1 MNFRSLA
8 SVAALMVLLLAS
20 WPAPAAA
27 LTFFDHPLSF
37 EDRDPGENLGPYR
50 APEKP
55 AAEEDKPVI
64 AQPQDTTPNGNKPKE
79 EVKEDPNEE
88 VSVDPDTG
96 KVSVYKPPTVVSSF
110 VNAPTKENAQA
121 YLDWIESKSKK
132 TQTAMNMLT
141 EVVKEKQEAKK
152 KEALKAQEGRDKPE
166 IVTFITPEC
175 PHCASQVMALNGLL
189 REGWLGRVEVHAI
202 MKPSRPCAIRT
213 RPILGVLFLASNVY
227 HPPPTWTSNH
237 AAKIRNTIGRRRSH
251 VAQIAPAVTRGNIHA
266 AAKCD
271 GQVRIVAADSTETE
285 MGGFIPWTRNA
296 GRISSQAKSRAAS
309 IRPTRPE
316 FRILDHVRPT
326 SKRGGNYWARC
337 PSCAEHG
344 RDRGGDNLAISVSD
358 PRKYKCWAGCT
369 KEMIRAAFLGHPI
382 RVRRLVEYGISAHDA
397 Q

>member
-202 MKPSRPCAIRT
+202 MKSDAQSRDLFMKSKMVAF
-213 RPILGVLFLASNVY
+213 PIALDQGEFAAMGIDVWPTTLVLPAGTDKVLMYKGV
-227 HPPPTWTSNH
+227 
-237 AAKIRNTIGRRRSH
+237 
-251 VAQIAPAVTRGNIHA
+251 VTTA
-266 AAKCD
+266 ELKKLL
-271 GQVRIVAADSTETE
+271 QE
-285 MGGFIPWTRNA
+285 
-296 GRISSQAKSRAAS
+296 
-309 IRPTRPE
+309 RPTGSP
-316 FRILDHVRPT
+316 DQ
-326 SKRGGNYWARC
+326 
-337 PSCAEHG
+337 
-344 RDRGGDNLAISVSD
+344 
-358 PRKYKCWAGCT
+358 
-369 KEMIRAAFLGHPI
+369 AAN
-382 RVRRLVEYGISAHDA
+382 
-397 Q
+397 